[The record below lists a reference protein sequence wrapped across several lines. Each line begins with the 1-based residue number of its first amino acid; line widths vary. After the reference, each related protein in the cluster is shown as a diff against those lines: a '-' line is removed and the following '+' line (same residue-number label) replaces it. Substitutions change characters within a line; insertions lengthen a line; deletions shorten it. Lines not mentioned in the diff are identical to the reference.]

1 MNEFTRNSEDFVF
14 SPSISPQVWGGIL
27 MDKLPRDGTD
37 SVPFYILYA
46 EMPGYGSY
54 LNLFLNNSLFVIWD
68 IIVKYCRL
76 DRHSYVLLSFL
87 IYTVLYVSDQR
98 LSIC

>member
-1 MNEFTRNSEDFVF
+1 
-14 SPSISPQVWGGIL
+14 

-54 LNLFLNNSLFVIWD
+54 LNLFLNNSLFVI
-68 IIVKYCRL
+68 
-76 DRHSYVLLSFL
+76 
-87 IYTVLYVSDQR
+87 
-98 LSIC
+98 